1 MGQFNWDGETYTEGD
16 SNGEFIKEDEW
27 IKLYAL
33 DATIYIVSIGEG
45 VSNYEPN
52 KPKEQWLV
60 NFLTP
65 TGEEKTK
72 GLTKGNAERD
82 ARIIRFRNTLAA
94 SEEPIAASITK
105 VGKRYD
111 FVAPKDGS

>member
-1 MGQFNWDGETYTEGD
+1 MGSFNWDGETYTESETSGD
-16 SNGEFIKEDEW
+16 FIKENDW

-33 DATIYIVSIGEG
+33 EATIYITSIGEG
-45 VSNYEPN
+45 ISNYDP
-52 KPKEQWLV
+52 KVPKEQWLV
-60 NFLTP
+60 NFVTP
-65 TGEEKTK
+65 EGEEKTK

-82 ARIIRFRNTLAA
+82 ARMIRFRNT
-94 SEEPIAASITK
+94 IAADQEPLAVSITK